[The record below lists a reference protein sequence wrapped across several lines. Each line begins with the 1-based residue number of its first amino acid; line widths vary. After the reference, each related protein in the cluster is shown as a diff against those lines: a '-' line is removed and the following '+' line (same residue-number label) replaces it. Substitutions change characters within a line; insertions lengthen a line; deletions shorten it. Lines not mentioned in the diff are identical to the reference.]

1 MENVVVVEEI
11 ISNLQK
17 RNINDNVV
25 KVDFIKAFN
34 FVDWDFLFEL
44 LEARGFSACWIRQVK
59 TLLFSTKAS
68 IILNGTPYGYIW
80 YKKGLQ
86 QGDPLS
92 PFLFILVVDVLNTTF
107 THVLSSKVLYEV
119 SLGNLGQVCH
129 LQYDDDLLILTA
141 CGEEDLRVIKL
152 IFYLFEDMSGLAI
165 NFHKICHNSTKFN
178 QLPSQEDLQTLNS
191 FLVPC

>member
-1 MENVVVVEEI
+1 M
-11 ISNLQK
+11 
-17 RNINDNVV
+17 
-25 KVDFIKAFN
+25 
-34 FVDWDFLFEL
+34 
-44 LEARGFSACWIRQVK
+44 K

-129 LQYDDDLLILTA
+129 LQYADDLLILTA

-152 IFYLFEDMSGLAI
+152 IFYLFEGMSSLAI
-165 NFHKICHNSTKFN
+165 NFHKTCHNSTKFN
-178 QLPSQEDLQTLNS
+178 
-191 FLVPC
+191 